1 MTGVFL
7 PRRHTA
13 PRRQSRLCLELDW
26 AVRSLRATLYC
37 NVWNSFFTQAIKT
50 ASMSSHRFQI
60 LLRLPSEHYD
70 SKQKCDNVS
79 NKFMLEIHSVVCVGF
94 VTGPEDLLSFYMI
107 FFPLM
112 SGNGRFSRCFMSD
125 WWAVHAG
132 FRFYVALLP
141 ALVQFQPSFFI
152 FFCPWGVILPDHVR
166 QGSQPHMCKFWGAK
180 LSFIFVAPEATE
192 DGWKD

>member
-79 NKFMLEIHSVVCVGF
+79 NKFMLEIHSVVLCGICNRSRRPAVSLHDF
-94 VTGPEDLLSFYMI
+94 FSPYVWKWTLLSMLYVR
-107 FFPLM
+107 LM
-112 SGNGRFSRCFMSD
+112 SCARWVSFLRCIAACFSSIP
-125 WWAVHAG
+125 AIL
-132 FRFYVALLP
+132 FYFFLP
-141 ALVQFQPSFFI
+141 LRRDSSRP
-152 FFCPWGVILPDHVR
+152 
-166 QGSQPHMCKFWGAK
+166 CKTR
-180 LSFIFVAPEATE
+180 VPTTYV
-192 DGWKD
+192 